1 MARRGGTEDD
11 RRARGDETRRA
22 LIDAGRRLFVEKGFF
37 NTSIG
42 HLVEASGVG
51 TRGAFYHH
59 FADKAELFTAVFEE
73 VERDLTARTVAS
85 PPRGAD
91 PWQRLTRGLHDFL
104 SAALEPEVQRIML
117 IDAPVVLGWETQRR
131 IQRADSIAMIEAV
144 VGDAIAA
151 GVIDDQPVA
160 ELTQILVAAVE
171 EAALL
176 IAHYDRPARTR
187 KTTAA
192 VLDRILA
199 GFAPEPRPRVNP

>member
-22 LIDAGRRLFVEKGFF
+22 LIDAGRRLFVDKGFF

-59 FADKAELFTAVFEE
+59 FADKAELFNAVFEE
-73 VERDLTARTVAS
+73 VEHDLTTRAIAT

-91 PWQRLTRGLHDFL
+91 PWEQLTRGLHEFVE
-104 SAALEPEVQRIML
+104 AALEPEVQRVML
-117 IDAPVVLGWETQRR
+117 IDGPVVLGWEKQRR
-131 IQRADSIAMIEAV
+131 IQRGDSIAMIEEV
-144 VGDAIAA
+144 IGEAIAA

-160 ELTQILVAAVE
+160 ELAQILVASAE
-171 EAALL
+171 EAALMV
-176 IAHYDRPARTR
+176 AHSDAPATTR
-187 KTTAA
+187 KTAAA

-199 GFAPEPRPRVNP
+199 SFATHDPNAR